1 MSQIGRVKAEWTG
14 FIGAPGYTNIYFG
27 LKGGTF
33 AWSAAA
39 AQEAVTGVRALLDY
53 TANYPTTVNI
63 LVNPTVEVIDSDNGD
78 LIELH
83 TAATPPAAIVGT
95 STASVAGPAGACINW
110 TTDGIHRNRRVRG
123 RTFIVPLATTS
134 YEPNGTIFP
143 GFLTALR
150 TNAAGFLTMSRT
162 LVEPNIWARP
172 YTVPET
178 VGGPIP
184 PTVLPGAAYRITSS
198 SVADKVAVLRSRR
211 D

>member
-1 MSQIGRVKAEWTG
+1 MSQIGRVKAEWSG
-14 FIGAPGYTNIYFG
+14 FIGAPGYTNLFFG

-39 AQEAVTGVRALLDY
+39 AQEAVDSVKALLTY

-63 LVNPTVEVIDSDNGD
+63 QVSPEVDVIDSDTG
-78 LIELH
+78 ELVEFH
-83 TAATPPAAIVGT
+83 TAPTTPALITGT
-95 STASVAGPAGACINW
+95 STASVAGPAGACISW
-110 TTDGIHRNRRVRG
+110 STDGVHRGRKVRG

-143 GFLTALR
+143 GFLTAIR
-150 TNAAGFLTMSRT
+150 TNASGYLTMART

-172 YTVPET
+172 FTEPEV

-184 PTVLPGAAYRITSS
+184 PTVVPGAAFRITSA